1 MRNQTFYE
9 LEITFKLALFI
20 HYKYCKYLI
29 DTLARANKIFSKLQW
44 YCIAGNYVSII
55 FCKLPANT
63 PGKNL
68 AITKCSHFWSIMSK
82 LVYHIPLHRQMS
94 SVP

>member
-29 DTLARANKIFSKLQW
+29 DTLARANKIFSKLQ
-44 YCIAGNYVSII
+44 
-55 FCKLPANT
+55 
-63 PGKNL
+63 
-68 AITKCSHFWSIMSK
+68 
-82 LVYHIPLHRQMS
+82 
-94 SVP
+94 